1 MNQLGKKCRRFTH
14 WDDQKTDWPRLET
27 KNKNKKKMKLFYFS
41 GCCKTDSHEL
51 SVWGHAYI
59 RAAERTFEKN
69 PMPTAAAAKQVGRTT
84 HLETDHEQD
93 PSDTAR
99 FYNASYPFQTRNG
112 KL

>member
-1 MNQLGKKCRRFTH
+1 
-14 WDDQKTDWPRLET
+14 
-27 KNKNKKKMKLFYFS
+27 MKLFYLS

-59 RAAERTFEKN
+59 SAAERTFEK
-69 PMPTAAAAKQVGRTT
+69 PDARTAAAKQVGRTT

-99 FYNASYPFQTRNG
+99 FYYASYPFQTRNG